1 MRTRAVPSSL
11 TDRCP
16 TCFKDDGA
24 PNVRAAEDAT
34 EQAELARRDRL
45 AAVPHRLPAEVAGLV
60 EIQIEHATV
69 PAALPASA
77 KVGRRPPSARREYG
91 RQPTVAFRQ
100 IVRTLQ
106 KKGPAQASPARLHS
120 SEKTSRMM
128 RS

>member
-1 MRTRAVPSSL
+1 M
-11 TDRCP
+11 
-16 TCFKDDGA
+16 
-24 PNVRAAEDAT
+24 NAE
-34 EQAELARRDRL
+34 RRDRL

-77 KVGRRPPSARREYG
+77 KVVRRPPSARREYG

-106 KKGPAQASPARLHS
+106 KKGARSGEPGTVAFIREDLSNDALVGERVVPLRAERLPA
-120 SEKTSRMM
+120 
-128 RS
+128 